1 MIERALQLKDVSQFH
16 RAQYI
21 TEDTDPLDQD
31 DCLAAAAAA
40 SIT

>member
-16 RAQYI
+16 QAQCI
-21 TEDTDPLDQD
+21 TEDTDPLDKD